1 MTLEEFIAT
10 PPESYGVDNVNLLY
24 SSSIS
29 GSDNIPIPPFTIV
42 GMTFPFVNGVTSA
55 LKEVKEFVFTFGGTP
70 VNTFITGKQTRDS
83 YMYITVE
90 PVVVDTLPVGRTLAT
105 DLPLEE
111 DTEFVFTPYV
121 TVNFNNN
128 DYNPLQNN
136 SEGSKLNVVTQVI
149 DRNSSQFT
157 PTNISA
163 IISGTAAAAEIQNCS
178 YTKVGIIRGRYN
190 GSKTT
195 ASPTATQ
202 QSYNK
207 QDFTAKVLATS
218 IDGDEP
224 ALAFKDFNGSIHVA
238 GADATAI
245 KALSEREVIKVFFNS
260 EISGSHPT
268 KTYPDFPYSSSILFT
283 EEDKRYIKI
292 VNSKVY
298 SVDQDKVF
306 TTTEFG
312 IVSSIE

>member
-24 SSSIS
+24 SSSLS
-29 GSDNIPIPPFTIV
+29 GSENVPVPPYTII
-42 GMTFPFVNGVTSA
+42 GMTFPFTNGVTSA
-55 LKEVKEFVFTFGGTP
+55 LKEVNEFVFNFGGST
-70 VNTFITGKQTRDS
+70 VNTIITGKQTRDS
-83 YMYITVE
+83 YMYITVD
-90 PVVVDTLPVGRTLAT
+90 PVSVSNLPIGRTLST

-111 DTEFVFTPYV
+111 ESEFVFTPYV

-136 SEGSKLNVVTQVI
+136 SEGSKLNVVAQVI
-149 DRNSSQFT
+149 DRDSSQIT

-178 YTKVGIIRGRYN
+178 YTKVGLIRGRYN

-202 QSYNK
+202 QAYNK
-207 QDFTAKVLATS
+207 QDFTAKVVATA

-224 ALAFKDFNGSIHVA
+224 ALAFKDFNGSLHAA

-245 KALSEREVIKVFFNS
+245 KALSEREVIKIFFNS
-260 EISGSHPT
+260 EISGSHPN
-268 KTYPDFPYSSSILFT
+268 KTYPDFPYDGSILFT

-298 SVDQDKVF
+298 SVDRDKVF

>member
-24 SSSIS
+24 SSSLS
-29 GSDNIPIPPFTIV
+29 GSENVPVPPYTII
-42 GMTFPFVNGVTSA
+42 GMTFPFTNGVTSA
-55 LKEVKEFVFTFGGTP
+55 LKEVNEFVFNFGGST
-70 VNTFITGKQTRDS
+70 VNTIITGKQTRDS
-83 YMYITVE
+83 YMYITVD
-90 PVVVDTLPVGRTLAT
+90 PVSVSNLPIGRTLAT

-111 DTEFVFTPYV
+111 ESEFVFTPYV

-136 SEGSKLNVVTQVI
+136 SEGSKLNVVAQVI
-149 DRNSSQFT
+149 DRDSSQIT

-178 YTKVGIIRGRYN
+178 YTKVGLIRGRYN

-202 QSYNK
+202 QAYNK
-207 QDFTAKVLATS
+207 QDFTAKVVATA

-224 ALAFKDFNGSIHVA
+224 ALAFKDFNGSLHAA

-245 KALSEREVIKVFFNS
+245 KALSEREVIKIFFNS
-260 EISGSHPT
+260 EISGSHPN
-268 KTYPDFPYSSSILFT
+268 KTYPDLPYDGSILFT

-298 SVDQDKVF
+298 SVDRDKVF

>member
-24 SSSIS
+24 SSSLS
-29 GSDNIPIPPFTIV
+29 GSENVPVPPYTII
-42 GMTFPFVNGVTSA
+42 GMTFPFTNGVTSA
-55 LKEVKEFVFTFGGTP
+55 LKEVNEFVFNFGGST
-70 VNTFITGKQTRDS
+70 VNTIITGKQTRDS
-83 YMYITVE
+83 YMYITVD
-90 PVVVDTLPVGRTLAT
+90 PVSVSNLPIGRTLAT

-111 DTEFVFTPYV
+111 ESEFVFTPYV

-136 SEGSKLNVVTQVI
+136 SEGSKLNVVAQVI
-149 DRNSSQFT
+149 DRDSSQIT

-178 YTKVGIIRGRYN
+178 YTKVGLIRGRYN

-202 QSYNK
+202 QAYNK
-207 QDFTAKVLATS
+207 QDFTAKVVATA
-218 IDGDEP
+218 IVGDEP
-224 ALAFKDFNGSIHVA
+224 ALAFKDFNGSIHAA

-245 KALSEREVIKVFFNS
+245 KALSEREVIKIFFNS
-260 EISGSHPT
+260 EISGSHPN
-268 KTYPDFPYSSSILFT
+268 KTYPDFPYDGSILFT

-298 SVDQDKVF
+298 SVDRDKVF

>member
-1 MTLEEFIAT
+1 MKYLNIIIENSIANICLKRS
-10 PPESYGVDNVNLLY
+10 PINAF
-24 SSSIS
+24 SI
-29 GSDNIPIPPFTIV
+29 DFLNEILA
-42 GMTFPFVNGVTSA
+42 A
-55 LKEVKEFVFTFGGTP
+55 LKEVNEFVFNFGGST
-70 VNTFITGKQTRDS
+70 VNTIITGKQTRDS
-83 YMYITVE
+83 YMYITVD
-90 PVVVDTLPVGRTLAT
+90 PVSVSNLPIGRTLAT

-111 DTEFVFTPYV
+111 ESEFVFTPYV

-136 SEGSKLNVVTQVI
+136 SEGSKLNVVAQVI
-149 DRNSSQFT
+149 DRDSSQIT

-178 YTKVGIIRGRYN
+178 YTKVGLIRGRYN

-202 QSYNK
+202 QAYNK
-207 QDFTAKVLATS
+207 QDFTAKVVATA

-224 ALAFKDFNGSIHVA
+224 ALAFKDFNGSLHAA

-245 KALSEREVIKVFFNS
+245 KALSEREVIKIFFNS
-260 EISGSHPT
+260 EISGSHPN
-268 KTYPDFPYSSSILFT
+268 KTYPDFPYDGSILFT

-298 SVDQDKVF
+298 SVDRDKVF

>member
-24 SSSIS
+24 SSSLS
-29 GSDNIPIPPFTIV
+29 GSENVPVPPYTII
-42 GMTFPFVNGVTSA
+42 GMTFPFTNGVTSA
-55 LKEVKEFVFTFGGTP
+55 LKEVNEFVFNFGGST
-70 VNTFITGKQTRDS
+70 VNTIITGKQTRDS
-83 YMYITVE
+83 YMYITVD
-90 PVVVDTLPVGRTLAT
+90 PVSVSNLPIGRTLAT

-111 DTEFVFTPYV
+111 ESEFVFTPYV

-136 SEGSKLNVVTQVI
+136 SEGSKLNVVAQVI
-149 DRNSSQFT
+149 DRDSSQIT

-178 YTKVGIIRGRYN
+178 YTKVGLIRGRYN

-202 QSYNK
+202 QAYNK
-207 QDFTAKVLATS
+207 QDFTAKVVATA
-218 IDGDEP
+218 IVGDEP
-224 ALAFKDFNGSIHVA
+224 ALAFKDFNGSLHAA

-245 KALSEREVIKVFFNS
+245 KALSEREVIKIFFNS
-260 EISGSHPT
+260 EISGSHPN
-268 KTYPDFPYSSSILFT
+268 KTYPDFPYDGSILFT

-298 SVDQDKVF
+298 SVDRDKVF